1 MNGFFNSL
9 KNLASGATGSAPR
22 YEELEG
28 ETVSVNLSRMLMSS
42 RVARAQR
49 NQPHKTTYIHTRM
62 QTTCELNA
70 RKLNSVKY
78 CCRGA

>member
-28 ETVSVNLSRMLMSS
+28 EAAVSVNLSRMLMSCHA
-42 RVARAQR
+42 ARAQH
-49 NQPHKTTYIHTRM
+49 NQPCKTTRTHRL
-62 QTTCELNA
+62 CV
-70 RKLNSVKY
+70 S
-78 CCRGA
+78 